1 MTGVAIATGLAA
13 VATGV
18 GAYLNYKGQQKAN
31 QTNQDLAR
39 EQMSYQTSERLATQ
53 QYNTPEAQRA
63 RFEAAGINPYLAISN
78 LDAGNTQAMSAPGFS
93 PVENEG
99 LGDVLSQL
107 GQAPEKV
114 ISSVQG
120 VQQIQAQKEAVKQA
134 RIESLYKERNIIA
147 ELQNKQADTKLKL
160 AGKDLSEAQKKVL
173 AQQERDLAHQ
183 IRMHEIDAD
192 YHEQYVK
199 SRNSKEENLAR
210 LAYEQQVGQYLQNN
224 YQQQVNDAFP
234 ALNAAQIQS
243 LKAQTSQAYAAAN
256 LSNKM
261 SETEIEK
268 KAEQITRNQ
277 IATLERDGWQ
287 KNRDAEIA
295 LKRANKIYIQ
305 AATSKVR
312 KTNNWVQNYSPL
324 AGLAVAAVK

>member
-1 MTGVAIATGLAA
+1 MTGLAIATGVAA
-13 VATGV
+13 VASGV

-31 QTNQDLAR
+31 QTNEDLAR
-39 EQMSYQTSERLATQ
+39 EQMAYQTSERLAAQ
-53 QYNTPEAQRA
+53 QYNTPLAQRS
-63 RFEAAGINPYLAISN
+63 RFEAAGINPYLAMSN

-99 LGDVLSQL
+99 FGDVLSQL

-160 AGKDLSEAQKKVL
+160 AGKDVNEAQKKVL
-173 AQQERDLAHQ
+173 QQQERDLANQ

-192 YHEQYVK
+192 YHEQYVR

-210 LAYEQQVGQYLQNN
+210 LAYEQQVGQFLQNN
-224 YQQQVNDAFP
+224 YQQMVNDAFP
-234 ALNAAQIQS
+234 GLNAAQIQS

-268 KAEQITRNQ
+268 KVEQITRNQ
-277 IATLERDGWQ
+277 IAALERDGWQ
-287 KNRDAEIA
+287 KNRDAELS

-312 KTNNWVQNYSPL
+312 KSNNWVQNYSPL
-324 AGLAVAAVK
+324 AGLAVAAAK

>member
-1 MTGVAIATGLAA
+1 MTGLAIATGVAA
-13 VATGV
+13 VASGV

-39 EQMSYQTSERLATQ
+39 EQMAYQTSERLAAQ
-53 QYNTPEAQRA
+53 QYNTPLAQRS
-63 RFEAAGINPYLAISN
+63 RFEAAGINPYLAMSN

-107 GQAPEKV
+107 GEAPDKV

-160 AGKDLSEAQKKVL
+160 AGKDVNEAQKNVL
-173 AQQERDLAHQ
+173 KQQERDLANQ
-183 IRMHEIDAD
+183 IRMHQIDAD
-192 YHEQYVK
+192 YHEQYVR

-210 LAYEQQVGQYLQNN
+210 LAYEQQVGQLLQNN
-224 YQQQVNDAFP
+224 YQQMVNDAFP
-234 ALNAAQIQS
+234 GLNAAQIQS

-287 KNRDAEIA
+287 KNRDAEIS

-312 KTNNWVQNYSPL
+312 KSNNWVQNYSPL

>member
-1 MTGVAIATGLAA
+1 MTGLAIATGVAA
-13 VATGV
+13 VASGV

-39 EQMSYQTSERLATQ
+39 EQMAYQTSERLATQ
-53 QYNTPEAQRA
+53 QYNTPLAQRS
-63 RFEAAGINPYLAISN
+63 RFEAAGINPYLAMSN
-78 LDAGNTQAMSAPGFS
+78 IDAGNTQAMSAPGFS
-93 PVENEG
+93 PVDNEG

-107 GQAPEKV
+107 GQTPEKV
-114 ISSVQG
+114 INSVQG
-120 VQQIQAQKEAVKQA
+120 VQQIQAQKEAVRQA

-160 AGKDLSEAQKKVL
+160 VGKDVNEAQKKVL
-173 AQQERDLAHQ
+173 QQQERDLANQ

-192 YHEQYVK
+192 YHEQYVR

-210 LAYEQQVGQYLQNN
+210 LAYEQQVGQFLQNN
-224 YQQQVNDAFP
+224 YQQMVNDAFP
-234 ALNAAQIQS
+234 DLTAAQIQS

-287 KNRDAEIA
+287 KNRDAEIS

-312 KTNNWVQNYSPL
+312 KSNNWVQNYSPL
-324 AGLAVAAVK
+324 AGLAVAAAK

>member
-1 MTGVAIATGLAA
+1 MTGVAIGLGIAAAATGY
-13 VATGV
+13 

-31 QTNQDLAR
+31 QTNMDLAR
-39 EQMSYQTSERLATQ
+39 EQMAYQTSERLSAQ
-53 QYNTPEAQRA
+53 QYNTPEAQRT
-63 RFEAAGINPYLAISN
+63 RFEAAGINPYLAMSN
-78 LDAGNTQAMSAPGFS
+78 IDAGNTQAMSAPGFS
-93 PVENEG
+93 PVENER

-107 GQAPEKV
+107 GHAPEKV
-114 ISSVQG
+114 INSIQG

-134 RIESLYKERNIIA
+134 RIESLYQERNIIS

-160 AGKDLSEAQKKVL
+160 AGKDVNEEQKKVL
-173 AQQERDLAHQ
+173 HQQERDLANQ

-192 YHEQYVK
+192 YHEQYVR
-199 SRNSKEENLAR
+199 SRNTKEENLAR
-210 LAYEQQVGQYLQNN
+210 LAYEQQVGQFLQNN
-224 YQQQVNDAFP
+224 YQQMVNDAFP
-234 ALNAAQIQS
+234 DLNAAQIQS

-277 IATLERDGWQ
+277 IAILERDGWQ
-287 KNRDAEIA
+287 KNRDAEIS

-312 KTNNWVQNYSPL
+312 KSNNWVQNYSPL
-324 AGLAVAAVK
+324 AGLAVAAIK

>member
-1 MTGVAIATGLAA
+1 MTGLAIASGVAA
-13 VATGV
+13 VASGV
-18 GAYLNYKGQQKAN
+18 GAYLNYKGQKKAN
-31 QTNQDLAR
+31 ETNQDLAR
-39 EQMSYQTSERLATQ
+39 EQMAYQTSERLAAQ

-63 RFEAAGINPYLAISN
+63 RFEAAGINPYLALSQI
-78 LDAGNTQAMSAPGFS
+78 DAGSTQAMSAPGFS

-114 ISSVQG
+114 INSVQG

-160 AGKDLSEAQKKVL
+160 ASKDVNDAQKAVL
-173 AQQERDLAHQ
+173 KQQEHDLAYQ

-224 YQQQVNDAFP
+224 YQQMVNDVFP
-234 ALNAAQIQS
+234 ALSAVQIQS

-268 KAEQITRNQ
+268 KAEQITKNQ

-305 AATSKVR
+305 AATSKIR
-312 KTNNWVQNYSPL
+312 KSNNWVQNYSPL